1 MGTFNKWEHL
11 VLKGEFAERKKIL
24 SGLTLEQVTKKHSPK
39 LHTIYDELWHMS
51 GWQHIVINN
60 DTEMDKVWQQGNV
73 FPAAQAAS
81 QEEWDELVKKFL
93 ADLDKIMD
101 FTRSPEALNEDAGE
115 GATVEDN
122 LYCLLIHNSYHLAK
136 IVSLRQMMD
145 AWPPEIEK
153 KN

>member
-24 SGLTLEQVTKKHSPK
+24 SGLTLEQVTKKPSPQ

-60 DTEMDKVWQQGNV
+60 DTEMDKLWQQGGV
-73 FPAAQAAS
+73 FPAEQAAS
-81 QEEWDELVKKFL
+81 QEEWGALVEKFL

-101 FTRSPEALNEDAGE
+101 FTRSPEALNKDAGD
-115 GATVEDN
+115 GATVEDY
-122 LYCLLIHNSYHLAK
+122 LYCLFIHNSYHLGK

-145 AWPPEIEK
+145 AWPPK
-153 KN
+153 Q